1 MTVMAF
7 FLLVST
13 MVTAIPSTAGEFRP
27 IGWPQPYLYG
37 AARYADETIDFD
49 RTIPGPETR
58 REKFATIDGGRVFRY
73 SYNNK
78 VFAYD
83 VDGDAEDPMDFT
95 IVDYDGSG
103 LFEIK
108 QSPYDEYPLPFWTQ
122 R

>member
-1 MTVMAF
+1 MNIVGF
-7 FLLVST
+7 CFIFLLLVAAAPTS
-13 MVTAIPSTAGEFRP
+13 AGEFRP
-27 IGWPQPYLYG
+27 AGWAQPYLYG
-37 AARYADETIDFD
+37 AARYADETVDFD

-58 REKFATIDGGRVFRY
+58 REKFATINGGRVFRY

-83 VDGDAEDPMDFT
+83 VDGDAEDPLDYT
-95 IVDYDGSG
+95 IVDFDGSG

-122 R
+122 Q